1 MLEHAG
7 ALRTCRRH
15 SAAGFTLIELM
26 ITLVVLGVIMAIA
39 VPNFTGMVNSTRLAT
54 QANEVVTGIQ
64 IARSEAIR
72 LNRLVTFCGSSDGAT
87 CVAAGDWNQWL
98 VMRAADG
105 VVLHT
110 GTINAPMRVWGD
122 VPALSFRSDGL
133 ARNADG
139 TLANS
144 AIHACLEVSRPQ
156 QNQRDI
162 SINGGSRTNVQAIDG
177 GGECP

>member
-7 ALRTCRRH
+7 AMRTCRRYR
-15 SAAGFTLIELM
+15 AAGFTLIELM
-26 ITLVVLGVIMAIA
+26 ITLVVLGVVMAIA
-39 VPNFTGMVNSTRLAT
+39 VPGFTGMINSSRLAT

-72 LNRLVTFCGSSDGAT
+72 LNRLVTFCGSTDGAT
-87 CVAAGDWNQWL
+87 CVAAGDWSQWL
-98 VMRAADG
+98 VMRASDSAI
-105 VVLHT
+105 LHT
-110 GTINAPMRVWGD
+110 GQINAPIRVWGD

-139 TLANS
+139 TLANTS
-144 AIHACLEVSRPQ
+144 IHACLAVTRPP

-162 SINGGSRTNVQAIDG
+162 SISGGSRTSVQAIDG
-177 GGECP
+177 GGECQ